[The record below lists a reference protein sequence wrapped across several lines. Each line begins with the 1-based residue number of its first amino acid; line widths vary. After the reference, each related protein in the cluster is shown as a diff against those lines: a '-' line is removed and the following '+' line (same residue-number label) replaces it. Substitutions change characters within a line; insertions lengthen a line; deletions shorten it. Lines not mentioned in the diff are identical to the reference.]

1 MLLDTMGI
9 IHKLSSYEAQKI
21 AAGEVVERPY
31 NIVKELLENAL
42 DAHATHITL
51 YIQDGGK
58 ELIRCIDN
66 GTGMNHEDALMSI
79 EHHATSKLSTIEDLE
94 TLNTFGFRGEAL
106 SSICAISKM
115 TLSTQTHG
123 SPEGIRLVLDAG
135 TLVRQEIISQ
145 APGTDIS
152 IQDIFFNIPARKKF
166 LKTRETEWRAIHT
179 LIQAM
184 ALAHHQVAFTVYH
197 DKQLI
202 ITTHATQALSE
213 RVAQIFDRT
222 FAQHFLECEYND
234 KKNTLTIA
242 GGIGHYQY
250 QRYDRNQQFFFVN
263 KRWVKNYKL
272 GQAFTKGF
280 QNIMPPGKHPA
291 GIIFITLPQAEV
303 DINVHPRKEEVVFL
317 HPRLVELSLEN
328 MIQKRLEQETIL
340 RLSTPSS
347 LAGSEWQAPLVSEV
361 YSKPMPVSPRQFSPI
376 LNHFADNS
384 VSSAAT
390 EQSHLSLPAQQP
402 IQAVFQ
408 ASLPETSPEKPSYS
422 IIGQLMKTYL
432 LLETKEGLL
441 VVDQHAAHECVLYE
455 EFSSNSNEVAR
466 IQLLFPEI
474 IHLEPSQRMTLLNL
488 IPELNGIGIQLE
500 PMGDGA
506 LAITE
511 TPLYLKNYP
520 LNDLI
525 HDLLTW
531 LSETPTLNTD
541 VWNGKIR
548 KKLYAMMACKAAVKA
563 GDELSTMQI
572 EELLKSLYR
581 TEHRLTCPHGRPTTW
596 LISQYELEKTFKR
609 KV

>member
-42 DAHATHITL
+42 DAQATHITL

-66 GTGMNHEDALMSI
+66 GTGMSHEDALMSI

-106 SSICAISKM
+106 SSMCAISKM

-123 SPEGIRLVLDAG
+123 SREGIRLALEAG
-135 TLVRQEIISQ
+135 TLMRQEIISQ

-152 IQDIFFNIPARKKF
+152 IQDIFFNIPARRKF
-166 LKTRETEWRAIHT
+166 LKTRETEWRAIYT
-179 LIQAM
+179 LFQAI
-184 ALAHHQVAFTVYH
+184 ALAHHQVAFTLYH

-202 ITTHATQALSE
+202 LATHGTQALSE

-222 FAQHFLECEYND
+222 FAQHFLECEYID
-234 KKNTLTIA
+234 QKNTMAIT

-328 MIQKRLEQETIL
+328 MIQKRLEQETAQ
-340 RLSTPSS
+340 RVQASS
-347 LAGSEWQAPLVSEV
+347 KATWLPLE
-361 YSKPMPVSPRQFSPI
+361 PMPVHPRQFTPT
-376 LNHFADNS
+376 LNH
-384 VSSAAT
+384 SAENLAIPVQDYPIVF
-390 EQSHLSLPAQQP
+390 EQPTQEA
-402 IQAVFQ
+402 FQ
-408 ASLPETSPEKPSYS
+408 AFFPEVTPEKTSYT

-432 LLETKEGLL
+432 LLETREGLL

-474 IHLEPSQRMTLLNL
+474 IYLEPSQKTTLLNL
-488 IPELNGIGIQLE
+488 IPELMETGIQLE

-520 LNDLI
+520 LKDLI
-525 HDLLTW
+525 HDLLAW

-548 KKLYAMMACKAAVKA
+548 KKLHAMMACKAAVKA
-563 GDELSTMQI
+563 GDELSTLQI